1 MNNQEY
7 LIQILLKLRSIG
19 IKNDKV
25 LGAIEKIPPHF
36 YYNLFNPSKDIKKI
50 NIDEVN
56 GKKKFSLITPIKKEK
71 TKS

>member
-25 LGAIEKIPPHF
+25 LGAIEKTPPHF
-36 YYNLFNPSKDIKKI
+36 YYNLFNPSKDIKK
-50 NIDEVN
+50 
-56 GKKKFSLITPIKKEK
+56 LILMKY
-71 TKS
+71 